1 MVKKRK
7 KMVNDVMGKSSGD
20 INNHEGSGCAE
31 TKDDNIDLG
40 IIQTILD
47 ESFVKG
53 GGNESGK
60 PDGSSI
66 NSSLIPILQKA
77 QEAYGYIPRS
87 VLNEISKRSGIAT
100 SKIYGIVTFYDQ
112 FSTERR
118 GKYTVKTCSG
128 TACQVRGGKKSLETV
143 KKKLGIGVGE
153 TTEDYQFSVETAGC
167 LGACATAP
175 AMLINKQLYG
185 RATEEK
191 IVPIL
196 DQYSSK

>member
-1 MVKKRK
+1 MAKKRK
-7 KMVNDVMGKSSGD
+7 RMINDVMDKSLEN
-20 INNHEGSGCAE
+20 INNHEDSGCAE

-40 IIQTILD
+40 IIQKILD
-47 ESFVKG
+47 ESLVKDVD
-53 GGNESGK
+53 NESGK
-60 PDGSSI
+60 LDESAVK
-66 NSSLIPILQKA
+66 SSLIPVLQQA

-128 TACQVRGGKKSLETV
+128 TACQVRGGKKSLEKV

-153 TTEDYQFSVETAGC
+153 TTPDYQFSIETAGC
-167 LGACATAP
+167 LGACATSP
-175 AMLINKQLYG
+175 AMLINKQQYG

-191 IVPIL
+191 IGPIL
-196 DQYSSK
+196 DQYYSK